1 MYPGGFLLISEVGRS
16 GSGGRGGRHR
26 CEDFAAI
33 DIRDLHRRVQIS
45 RPGECVSWRWNRDGK
60 PLCNIDMLFHSDR
73 VVLTDVTDPAQPRTE
88 TIILTQTP
96 CHYGG
101 TRPWF
106 RCPGCRQRCAKLYM
120 RRGRFLC
127 RPCHGLGYLSQLE
140 ASAER
145 PRLIAHRIRR
155 SLGASSNLLVPFPN
169 KPARMHWRTYY
180 YIRAKGERYEARA
193 MMHLAVWLEGRKR
206 R

>member
-1 MYPGGFLLISEVGRS
+1 MISELGRS
-16 GSGGRGGRHR
+16 GSGGRGGRQR
-26 CEDFAAI
+26 CEDCAAI
-33 DIRDLHRRVQIS
+33 DIRDLHRRAQAG
-45 RPGECVSWRWNRDGK
+45 RPGACVSWRWNRGGK
-60 PLCNIDMLFHSDR
+60 LLCSIDMWLHEDH
-73 VVLTDVTDPAQPRTE
+73 VVLADVTDPAQPRTE
-88 TIILTQTP
+88 SIILMRTP

-106 RCPGCRQRCAKLYM
+106 CCPGCQQRCAKLYL

-140 ASAER
+140 ARAER

-180 YIRAKGERYEARA
+180 RIRAKGERYEARVFA
-193 MMHLAVWLEGRKR
+193 RLAAWLEGRKR